1 MIYFSSLLQ
10 TNPTYKFAADR
21 LFAAFESAGIE
32 YRLLDGTHDIWLRD
46 FMPVQIRDGSYV
58 SFRYEPSYLADIPK
72 LKTNYKQDIAS
83 RFSFSVTYS
92 DINLDGGNV
101 VLSPSKEKAIISDRI
116 LTENPSYMQAE
127 LLETLEQQ
135 LKAQVILIPS
145 LNRKNDMT
153 GHADGM
159 VRFVDENT
167 VIGNCVPS
175 KKGLEQRIQSVLQEY
190 GIDVIDFPYFSSSN
204 DSAVGCYLNF
214 LETERHIFL
223 PVFGNT
229 MDDKAVASAKEIF
242 PKTIV
247 PININEIAKEG
258 GVLNCISWETKQ
270 TEKTQKIKS
279 EKSLQPE
286 DNFMKPALHF

>member
-10 TNPTYKFAADR
+10 TNPTYKPAADR
-21 LFAAFESAGIE
+21 LFAALYAAGVE
-32 YRLLDGTHDIWLRD
+32 YQLIDGTHDIWLRD
-46 FMPVQIRDGSYV
+46 FMPVQIRDGSFV
-58 SFRYEPSYLADIPK
+58 SFRYEPSYLENEPQ
-72 LKTNYKQDIAS
+72 LRTNFKSDLSLQ
-83 RFSFSVTYS
+83 FSFSVTYS

-101 VLSPSKEKAIISDRI
+101 VLSPSKEQAIISNRI
-116 LTENPSYMQAE
+116 LTENPNYTQAE
-127 LLETLEQQ
+127 LIKTLEQQ

-145 LNRKNDMT
+145 LKKKNDMT

-159 VRFVDENT
+159 VRFVNENT
-167 VIGNCVPS
+167 VIGNYVPS
-175 KKGLEQRIQSVLQEY
+175 KKGLEQRIQSVLQGY

-223 PVFGNT
+223 PVFGNEL
-229 MDDKAVASAKEIF
+229 DGKAIASAKGIF
-242 PKTIV
+242 TKMIV

-270 TEKTQKIKS
+270 TEK
-279 EKSLQPE
+279 
-286 DNFMKPALHF
+286 N

>member
-1 MIYFSSLLQ
+1 MFYFASLLQ
-10 TNPTYKFAADR
+10 TNPIYQPAADR
-21 LFAAFESAGIE
+21 LLAALYSAGVE

-46 FMPVQIRDGSYV
+46 FMPVQIRDGSFV
-58 SFRYEPSYLADIPK
+58 SFRYEPSYLENEPELRSNFKNDLSLQFP
-72 LKTNYKQDIAS
+72 
-83 RFSFSVTYS
+83 FSVVYS

-101 VLSPSKEKAIISDRI
+101 VFSPSKEKAIISDRI
-116 LTENPSYMQAE
+116 LTENPNYTQAE
-127 LLETLEQQ
+127 LIEIMEQQ

-145 LNRKNDMT
+145 LKKKTDMT

-175 KKGLEQRIQSVLQEY
+175 KNGLEQRIKSALQKY
-190 GIDVIDFPYFSSSN
+190 GIGVIDFPYFSSSN

-223 PVFGNT
+223 PVFDNA
-229 MDDKAVASAKEIF
+229 MDDKAIAAAEEIF
-242 PKTIV
+242 SKKIV
-247 PININEIAKEG
+247 PVNINEIAKEG

-270 TEKTQKIKS
+270 TEKIQKIKS
-279 EKSLQPE
+279 EKSLRPE

>member
-1 MIYFSSLLQ
+1 MIYFSSILQ
-10 TNPTYKFAADR
+10 NSTYKPAADR
-21 LFAAFESAGIE
+21 LFAALAASGAE
-32 YRLLDGTHDIWLRD
+32 YQLISGAHDIWLRD

-83 RFSFSVTYS
+83 QFSFSVTYS
-92 DINLDGGNV
+92 DVNLDGGNV

-116 LTENPSYMQAE
+116 LTENPNYTQAE
-127 LLETLEQQ
+127 LIKILEQQ

-145 LNRKNDMT
+145 LKKKKDMT

-175 KKGLEQRIQSVLQEY
+175 KNGLEQRIKSALQEY

-223 PVFGNT
+223 PVFENE
-229 MDDKAVASAKEIF
+229 MDDKAIAAAEEIF
-242 PKTIV
+242 SKKIV
-247 PININEIAKEG
+247 PVNINEIAKEG

-270 TEKTQKIKS
+270 TEKIQKIKS
-279 EKSLQPE
+279 EKSLRPE
-286 DNFMKPALHF
+286 DNFMKPALHV

>member
-175 KKGLEQRIQSVLQEY
+175 KKGLEKRIQSVLQEY

-270 TEKTQKIKS
+270 TEKTQKIKL

>member
-1 MIYFSSLLQ
+1 MLYLSSLLQ
-10 TNPTYKFAADR
+10 KNPTYKPAADR

-92 DINLDGGNV
+92 DVNLDGGNV
-101 VLSPSKEKAIISDRI
+101 VFSPSREKAIISDRI
-116 LTENPSYMQAE
+116 LKENPNYTQAE
-127 LLETLEQQ
+127 LIKTLEQQ

-145 LNRKNDMT
+145 LKKKNDMT

-159 VRFVDENT
+159 VRFVNENT

-175 KKGLEQRIQSVLQEY
+175 KKGLEQRIQSVLQGY

-214 LETERHIFL
+214 LETERYIFM
-223 PVFGNT
+223 PVFGNEL
-229 MDDKAVASAKEIF
+229 DGKAIASAKGIF
-242 PKTIV
+242 TKMIV

-270 TEKTQKIKS
+270 TEKKQKIKS
-279 EKSLQPE
+279 KRFLLPE
-286 DNFMKPALHF
+286 DDSMKPALHF

>member
-1 MIYFSSLLQ
+1 MIYFSSILQ
-10 TNPTYKFAADR
+10 NSTYKPAADR
-21 LFAAFESAGIE
+21 LFAALAASGAE
-32 YRLLDGTHDIWLRD
+32 YQLISGAHDIWLRD

-83 RFSFSVTYS
+83 QFSFSVTYS
-92 DINLDGGNV
+92 DVNLDGGNV

-116 LTENPSYMQAE
+116 LTENPNYTQAE
-127 LLETLEQQ
+127 LIKILEQQ

-145 LNRKNDMT
+145 LKKKKDMT

-175 KKGLEQRIQSVLQEY
+175 KNGLEQRIKSALQKY
-190 GIDVIDFPYFSSSN
+190 GIGVIDFPYFSSSN

-223 PVFGNT
+223 PVFDNA
-229 MDDKAVASAKEIF
+229 MDDKAIAAAEEIF
-242 PKTIV
+242 SKKIV
-247 PININEIAKEG
+247 PVNINEIAKEG

-270 TEKTQKIKS
+270 TEKIQKIKS
-279 EKSLQPE
+279 EKSLRPE

>member
-1 MIYFSSLLQ
+1 
-10 TNPTYKFAADR
+10 
-21 LFAAFESAGIE
+21 
-32 YRLLDGTHDIWLRD
+32 
-46 FMPVQIRDGSYV
+46 
-58 SFRYEPSYLADIPK
+58 
-72 LKTNYKQDIAS
+72 
-83 RFSFSVTYS
+83 
-92 DINLDGGNV
+92 
-101 VLSPSKEKAIISDRI
+101 
-116 LTENPSYMQAE
+116 MQAE

-175 KKGLEQRIQSVLQEY
+175 KKGLEKRIQSVLQEY

>member
-1 MIYFSSLLQ
+1 MLYLSSLLQ
-10 TNPTYKFAADR
+10 TNPTYKPAANR
-21 LFAAFESAGIE
+21 LFAALYSVGVKYQLI
-32 YRLLDGTHDIWLRD
+32 DGTRDIWLRD
-46 FMPVQIRDGSYV
+46 FMPVQIRGGSFV

-83 RFSFSVTYS
+83 QFSFSVTYS
-92 DINLDGGNV
+92 DVNLDGGNV
-101 VLSPSKEKAIISDRI
+101 VFSPSKEKAIISDRI
-116 LTENPSYMQAE
+116 LTENPNYTQAE
-127 LLETLEQQ
+127 LIEIMGQQ

-145 LNRKNDMT
+145 LKKKTDMT

-175 KKGLEQRIQSVLQEY
+175 KNGLEQRIQSVLQGY
-190 GIDVIDFPYFSSSN
+190 GIDVIDFPYFSSSH

-223 PVFGNT
+223 PVFGNEL
-229 MDDKAVASAKEIF
+229 DDKAVASAKEIF
-242 PKTIV
+242 AKMIIPV
-247 PININEIAKEG
+247 NVNEIAREG

-270 TEKTQKIKS
+270 TEKKQKIKS
-279 EKSLQPE
+279 KRFLLPE
-286 DNFMKPALHF
+286 DDFMKPALYF